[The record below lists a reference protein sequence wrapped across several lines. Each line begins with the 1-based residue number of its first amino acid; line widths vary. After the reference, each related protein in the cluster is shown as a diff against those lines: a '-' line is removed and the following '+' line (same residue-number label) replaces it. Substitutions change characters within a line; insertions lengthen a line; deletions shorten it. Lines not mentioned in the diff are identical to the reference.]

1 MRLINSSGA
10 FELSLSEFESVFP
23 AGWFFSYS
31 VPAIHT
37 DTGIYSVSHVVPMQD
52 EPEPPIFTFL
62 IGDAE
67 GPAYDF
73 VWAQSWNM
81 DEYPV
86 GEFPSPQAAIAA
98 AGAAA
103 LTHAANN
110 PGVPQIMKA
119 HNDGGDDGVE
129 RYFNE
134 VIELER
140 IFKS

>member
-1 MRLINSSGA
+1 
-10 FELSLSEFESVFP
+10 
-23 AGWFFSYS
+23 
-31 VPAIHT
+31 
-37 DTGIYSVSHVVPMQD
+37 
-52 EPEPPIFTFL
+52 
-62 IGDAE
+62 
-67 GPAYDF
+67 
-73 VWAQSWNM
+73 
-81 DEYPV
+81 V